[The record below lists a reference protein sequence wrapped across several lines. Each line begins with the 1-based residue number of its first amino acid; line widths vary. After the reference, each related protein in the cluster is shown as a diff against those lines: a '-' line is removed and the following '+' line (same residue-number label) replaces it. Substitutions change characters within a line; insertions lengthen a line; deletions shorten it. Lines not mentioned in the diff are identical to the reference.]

1 MIQASQASAD
11 SKQKVT
17 ILTGNQAAAYGAYLS
32 RVQVIAAYPI
42 TPQTTIIETLADLM
56 AHAKWK
62 NKFINVESEHS
73 ALTACIGASS
83 AGARV
88 FTATSSQGLAL
99 MHELLHWASGARLPI
114 VLVNVNRA
122 MAPGWNIW
130 TDQNDS
136 LSQRDT
142 GWMQFYCESTQE
154 VLDTIIMAYKLS
166 ELHSVPAMVIL
177 DAFVLSH
184 TAEAV
189 ALPNEDALAQWLPP
203 RKPVYALDPEK
214 PFAFGGLLL
223 PEYYQPMRRKL
234 EESMQEAIKT
244 IKELDSSYKHTFGRG
259 YGLVEPYKCDDADI
273 ILVTSGTPSSTSI
286 PVIEFYR
293 KRGIKVGRLK
303 VRVFR
308 PFPFEEVRKYL
319 TNCKK
324 IAVLDRNIS
333 YGHHGIF
340 AQEIKSALY
349 NETKKPKLYGYI
361 SGLGGKDISIEIL
374 RNIIQ
379 STIERENPK
388 PETIWL

>member
-1 MIQASQASAD
+1 MIQTAQPTD
-11 SKQKVT
+11 NKQKVT

-32 RVQVIAAYPI
+32 RVQVVAAYPI
-42 TPQTTIIETLADLM
+42 TPQTSIIETLAELM
-56 AHAKWK
+56 GRAKWK

-73 ALTACIGASS
+73 ALAACIGASL

-88 FTATSSQGLAL
+88 FTATSSQGLTL
-99 MHELLHWASGARLPI
+99 MHELLHWTSGARLPI

-142 GWMQFYCESTQE
+142 GWMQFYCENPQE
-154 VLDTIIMAYKLS
+154 VLDTIIIAYKLS
-166 ELHSVPAMVIL
+166 ELHSIPVMIVL

-189 ALPNEDALAQWLPP
+189 ALPNEDTVAQWLPH
-203 RKPVYALDPEK
+203 RKPLYSLDPEK
-214 PFAFGGLLL
+214 PFTFGGLLT
-223 PEYYQPMRRKL
+223 PEYYQPIRHKL
-234 EESMQEAIKT
+234 NESMQKALIT
-244 IKELDSSYKHTFGRG
+244 IKELVKSYKYTFARE
-259 YGLVEPYKCDDADI
+259 YGIVEPYKCEDADV
-273 ILVTSGTPSSTSI
+273 ILVTSATPSSTAI

-303 VRVFR
+303 IRVFR
-308 PFPFEEVRKYL
+308 PFPFEEVRKHL
-319 TNCKK
+319 SNCKK
-324 IAVLDRNIS
+324 VAVLDRNIS

-349 NETKKPKLYGYI
+349 NETKRPKLYGYI

-379 STIERENPK
+379 STLERENPN
-388 PETIWL
+388 PETVWL

>member
-1 MIQASQASAD
+1 MSEVVTD
-11 SKQKVT
+11 NKQKT
-17 ILTGNQAAAYGAYLS
+17 IVLTGNQAAAYGAYLS
-32 RVQVIAAYPI
+32 RAQVIAAYPI
-42 TPQTTIIETLADLM
+42 TPQTSIIETLAELM
-56 AHAKWK
+56 THAKWK

-73 ALTACIGASS
+73 ALAACIGASS

-99 MHELLHWASGARLPI
+99 MHELLHWAAGLRVPI

-142 GWMQFYCESTQE
+142 GWMQFYCESAQE
-154 VLDTIIMAYKLS
+154 VLDTVIMAYKIS
-166 ELHSVPAMVIL
+166 ELHNVPSMTIL

-189 ALPNEDALAQWLPP
+189 TLPDEEILERWLPQ
-203 RKPVYALDPEK
+203 RKPQFALDPDK
-214 PFAFGGLLL
+214 PFALGGLLT
-223 PEYYQPMRRKL
+223 PEDYQPMRHKL
-234 EESMQEAIKT
+234 EEAMQKALLT
-244 IKELDSSYKHTFGRG
+244 IEEVNASYKHTFGRG
-259 YGLVEPYKCDDADI
+259 YAIVEPYKCEDADI
-273 ILVTSGTPSSTSI
+273 ILVTSATPSSTAI
-286 PVIEFYR
+286 PVIEYYR
-293 KRGIKVGRLK
+293 KRGIKIGRLK
-303 VRVFR
+303 VKVFR
-308 PFPFEEVRKYL
+308 PFPFQQVRKYL
-319 TNCKK
+319 LNCKK

-349 NETKKPKLYGYI
+349 NEPKHPKLYGYI

-379 STIERENPK
+379 STLEREYPK
-388 PETIWL
+388 DESIWL